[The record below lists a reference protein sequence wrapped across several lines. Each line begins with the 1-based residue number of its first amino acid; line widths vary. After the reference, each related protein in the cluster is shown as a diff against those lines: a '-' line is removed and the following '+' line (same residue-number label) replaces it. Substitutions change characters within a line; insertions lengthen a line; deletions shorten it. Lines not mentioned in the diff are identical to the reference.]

1 MSEKNVY
8 MLVGDHF
15 EWEDMKIITDK
26 EIAIEIS
33 KKFPDYR
40 VEIFIE
46 FNGIYSP
53 TYNFLKNGKV
63 FTEV

>member
-33 KKFPDYR
+33 KKFPKHR
-40 VEIFIE
+40 VEIFTE
-46 FNGIYSP
+46 YNGIFSP
-53 TYNFLKNGKV
+53 AYNFLKNGKLY
-63 FTEV
+63 TEV